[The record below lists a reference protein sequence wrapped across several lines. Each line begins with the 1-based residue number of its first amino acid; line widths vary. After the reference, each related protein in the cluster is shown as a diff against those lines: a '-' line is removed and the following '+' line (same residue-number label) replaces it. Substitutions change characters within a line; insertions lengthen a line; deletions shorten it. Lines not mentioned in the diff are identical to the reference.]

1 MNEYVKNFIHFKI
14 IILFLINNNK
24 RFSIKKI
31 DKDFRLAEQ
40 ERESYERKK
49 NMYELHLKKLNVS
62 YNSQQKKLESFVMLY
77 KYAYIKN
84 IMQLF

>member
-77 KYAYIKN
+77 KYAFLNAMI
-84 IMQLF
+84 FDF

>member
-1 MNEYVKNFIHFKI
+1 MNEYAKNFIHFKI

-77 KYAYIKN
+77 KYAFLNAMI
-84 IMQLF
+84 FDF